1 MLEQQQAIVVK
12 VPYALMIRNK
22 KSTEKEG
29 RGEGWKQRE
38 GRIERELKIEE
49 EEMSWRVGLIKNIA
63 WREEKRGEVEG
74 LKKREGAEE
83 QREGGREEEKE
94 GKIERKGG
102 RRK

>member
-29 RGEGWKQRE
+29 RGEGWEQRE
-38 GRIERELKIEE
+38 GRIERERKIEE

-63 WREEKRGEVEG
+63 WRREARRSRGIEE
-74 LKKREGAEE
+74 
-83 QREGGREEEKE
+83 
-94 GKIERKGG
+94 
-102 RRK
+102 